1 MQREGGAA
9 AGGAG
14 DEGVEW
20 LEVLLGMRWSSSWW
34 REVVKSVVVDEA
46 LMVLVKDIL

>member
-14 DEGVEW
+14 GEGVEG
-20 LEVLLGMRWSSSWW
+20 LEVLFGMRWSSSWW
-34 REVVKSVVVDEA
+34 RVVKSVVVNEA